1 MLSEKSYWIILIV
14 GLIVFVSLI
23 AFVLIPYEIL
33 DYNLGI
39 NLISESTGIIV
50 TIVFLTWLFS
60 LRERLRWKVVKHEV
74 YLHIQNNLSLLFDNV
89 LTYVENGYE
98 FKNSLLNIKD
108 EDTKKKQ
115 VYMQLFK
122 LKDAEKITL
131 DTKLLSIFLEDRTF
145 LEYFAEVA
153 RRFSNIESK
162 YSRFLS
168 PQLTISLMRIQDDLR
183 VLEHAFEMNKLFKIA
198 PEKSSKKWL
207 TKVNSTISDM
217 VSVSFKLLIEEIYK
231 IHEMGIEIPYALP
244 LA

>member
-1 MLSEKSYWIILIV
+1 
-14 GLIVFVSLI
+14 
-23 AFVLIPYEIL
+23 
-33 DYNLGI
+33 
-39 NLISESTGIIV
+39 
-50 TIVFLTWLFS
+50 
-60 LRERLRWKVVKHEV
+60 
-74 YLHIQNNLSLLFDNV
+74 
-89 LTYVENGYE
+89 
-98 FKNSLLNIKD
+98 
-108 EDTKKKQ
+108 
-115 VYMQLFK
+115 MQLCK

-145 LEYFAEVA
+145 LEYFAKVA

-183 VLEHAFEMNKLFKIA
+183 VLEHAFEINKLFKIA
-198 PEKSSKKWL
+198 PEKLSKKWL

-231 IHEMGIEIPYALP
+231 IHEMGIEIPYALS